1 MEKLYFGQWLQQ
13 VREEYYK
20 ESLHQ
25 FAKRCGIKRST
36 LINIESGRTLCPS
49 VETMKKI
56 QDGLKIRIDRM
67 NFKIPEELKERQGRR
82 KRYCMV
88 LNHKITDIHRR
99 LDEINLMKDATL
111 YLYDPYVLEKQLES
125 VSQKLNQM
133 LSEIDFDPKATKSK
147 DDEFMDELE
156 EFYKKL

>member
-13 VREEYYK
+13 IREEYYK

-49 VETMKKI
+49 VETMNKI

-67 NFKIPEELKERQGRR
+67 NFKIPEELKERQGR
-82 KRYCMV
+82 